1 MPSTRRSTT
10 VTRAWR
16 RSSVADVVA
25 LFEEYAAA
33 YAHGDRPRAAEYLT
47 RAGPA
52 ADELAKLIDGW
63 LRAVPVPEADK
74 ETIALAE
81 AWTAG
86 QPPLVELRSRR
97 GIRVDDVVDAI
108 VASLSLDPAK
118 RPKVK
123 RYYERLEMGLLDPAR
138 VSRRIIAVV
147 RGLVGERTTEALAWR
162 APEPRVAPAYDR
174 VGAEM
179 ATGLAGVTE
188 PERDDEIDRL
198 FTGGH

>member
-10 VTRAWR
+10 VTRRWR

-33 YAHGDRPRAAEYLT
+33 YARGDRPRAAEYLN

-63 LRAVPVPEADK
+63 LRAVPVPEPDE
-74 ETIALAE
+74 ETTALAE

-97 GIRVDDVVDAI
+97 GVRVDDVVDAI

-123 RYYERLEMGLLDPAR
+123 RYYQRLEQGLLDPAR
-138 VSRRIIAVV
+138 VSRRVMAVV
-147 RGLVGERTTEALAWR
+147 KGLVGERTAEALSWR
-162 APEPRVAPAYDR
+162 APDLRVEPAYYR

-179 ATGLAGVTE
+179 ATPLARASE
-188 PERDDEIDRL
+188 PEPEDEIDRL
-198 FTGGH
+198 FMGGH